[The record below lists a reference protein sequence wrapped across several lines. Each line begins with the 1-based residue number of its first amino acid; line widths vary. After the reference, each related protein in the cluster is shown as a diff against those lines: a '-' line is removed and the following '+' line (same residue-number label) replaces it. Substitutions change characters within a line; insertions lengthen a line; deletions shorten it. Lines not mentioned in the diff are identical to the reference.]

1 MTNLFT
7 ELLEKEMQDDN
18 NYNNICLIS
27 REELHETHV
36 CLPCNHKYNYY
47 PIYRELIKQRK
58 TFRPKR
64 ARIQCPYCRK
74 AHSCVLPYIKLQ
86 GVEKIRWVNSP
97 VQYQLLPNKCTYAF
111 KNNTN
116 KTCNKPCMHNMC
128 LHHTKISAN
137 SSISTK
143 DLAVITSVT
152 ELHLYTVVK
161 LRALAKHKK
170 LKGYS
175 MLKKQALV
183 TLLEQ
188 SIH

>member
-1 MTNLFT
+1 
-7 ELLEKEMQDDN
+7 
-18 NYNNICLIS
+18 
-27 REELHETHV
+27 
-36 CLPCNHKYNYY
+36 
-47 PIYRELIKQRK
+47 
-58 TFRPKR
+58 
-64 ARIQCPYCRK
+64 
-74 AHSCVLPYIKLQ
+74 
-86 GVEKIRWVNSP
+86 
-97 VQYQLLPNKCTYAF
+97 
-111 KNNTN
+111 
-116 KTCNKPCMHNMC
+116 MC